1 MLNGMILSVPMG
13 MRGLERSHSLQ
24 CQIFHPLHLGTSPH
38 GLGPLLLHGVVK
50 FSYTAQ
56 VPSAY
61 EKTEIRRCSDQRWE
75 AIEE

>member
-1 MLNGMILSVPMG
+1 MLNGVILSLPMG
-13 MRGLERSHSLQ
+13 MRGWGRSHSLQ
-24 CQIFHPLHLGTSPH
+24 CQIFRPLHLGTSPH
-38 GLGPLLLHGVVK
+38 GLGPLLLHGVVE

-61 EKTEIRRCSDQRWE
+61 EETEIRRCLDQRWE